1 MRGQIDSLRTRRLS
15 TRRLALAKKQFV
27 AQLAISMESNEGYML
42 GAGKSYLVHSEVDT
56 MEEVYRKIS
65 DLQAGGAV
73 GGRQRSARL
82 AFATRLQMM
91 DALEKYVDSLSTPE
105 SELLRALD
113 HETHMQTIQPRMLS
127 GHIQGKLLEMFVRML
142 RPRSI
147 LEIGTFTGYSA
158 LSMAAGLGEG
168 PRSTRSRWTTNW
180 KSWRSVSSTARPAAG
195 RSGST
200 SVRRS
205 TSPRRWAVRSIW
217 SSSTATNANIP
228 PTTGC
233 SWATTRGGRSW
244 KAALSLLAD
253 NILWSGKVVAP
264 VAHNDLHTQ
273 RILEFNRTV
282 ADDPRVENV
291 IVRCATA

>member
-1 MRGQIDSLRTRRLS
+1 
-15 TRRLALAKKQFV
+15 
-27 AQLAISMESNEGYML
+27 
-42 GAGKSYLVHSEVDT
+42 
-56 MEEVYRKIS
+56 
-65 DLQAGGAV
+65 
-73 GGRQRSARL
+73 
-82 AFATRLQMM
+82 MM

-147 LEIGTFTGYSA
+147 LEIGTFTGCSA

-168 PRSTRSRWTTNW
+168 ATLDTIEVDDELEELAQRFFDRSPCGGKIRLHIGSALDIAPTLGGPFDLVFIDGDKREYPAYYRMLMGDDTG
-180 KSWRSVSSTARPAAG
+180 RPLVE
-195 RSGST
+195 SG
-200 SVRRS
+200 
-205 TSPRRWAVRSIW
+205 AF
-217 SSSTATNANIP
+217 
-228 PTTGC
+228 
-233 SWATTRGGRSW
+233 
-244 KAALSLLAD
+244 LLAD

-291 IVRCATA
+291 IVPLRDGLNLIRVK